1 MIKAAQND
9 IISSVIKMKIL
20 AIGEIIF
27 DIFGNDAEIGGAP
40 LNFCAHSAAEGAE
53 SALISAVGN
62 DPLAFVATEKIRSF
76 RVRTDFIKTNDY
88 PTGKCIVT
96 LKNGAP
102 YYDVISPA
110 AYDFIEADTE
120 KIKSFS
126 PDIFAFGTL
135 IQRSKK
141 SRETLK
147 SILSECSFSDVFCD
161 INLRKNCYDKESCLR
176 CLENATILKISKE
189 EEPLLNE
196 FAFYEKGKTDKEI
209 IKNICNSFKNIKLLL
224 FTCGENGSTV
234 YDAKAEKFYCFEA
247 EKAETVST
255 VGAGDSY
262 CAAFIC
268 EYFKSR
274 DIEKAGR
281 AGSKLSAYVVSHKE
295 AVPKK

>member
-1 MIKAAQND
+1 MR
-9 IISSVIKMKIL
+9 IL

-27 DIFGNDAEIGGAP
+27 DIFGADAEIGGAP
-40 LNFCAHSAAEGAE
+40 LNFGAHAAAEGAE
-53 SALISAVGN
+53 SAIISAVGN
-62 DPLAFVATEKIRSF
+62 DPLAFVAKEKIHSF
-76 RVRTDFIKTNDY
+76 KVRTDFISTNNY
-88 PTGKCIVT
+88 PTGRCIVT
-96 LKNGAP
+96 IKNGAP
-102 YYDVISPA
+102 SYEVISPA

-120 KIKSFS
+120 KIKSYS

-135 IQRSKK
+135 VQRNKE

-147 SILSECSFSDVFCD
+147 KILSECEFSDIFCD

-196 FAFYEKGKTDKEI
+196 FAFYEKGKTDKET
-209 IKNICNSFKNIKLLL
+209 IKHICNAFNNIKLLL

-234 YDAKAEKFYCFEA
+234 YDSKAEKYYIFDA
-247 EKAETVST
+247 ETAETVST

-262 CAAFIC
+262 SAAFIC
-268 EYFKSR
+268 EYFKSG

-281 AGSKLSAYVVSHKE
+281 AGSALSAFVVSHRE